1 MQVLMKLVT
10 TEFSFRLNCV
20 LRNFEQKSHICSFID
35 YFSFSDNSEKNRHSS
50 KTKQV
55 RIIIGSALLV
65 MGILKL
71 GVISYVWKKKISFK
85 GKAINMNL

>member
-35 YFSFSDNSEKNRHSS
+35 STSHFQIIVR
-50 KTKQV
+50 KTGIPAKQNKYESY
-55 RIIIGSALLV
+55 SALH
-65 MGILKL
+65 
-71 GVISYVWKKKISFK
+71 Y
-85 GKAINMNL
+85 

>member
-1 MQVLMKLVT
+1 MKLVT

-20 LRNFEQKSHICSFID
+20 LRNFEQKSHICLFID
-35 YFSFSDNSEKNRHSS
+35 YSFSDNSEKNRHSS
-50 KTKQV
+50 KIKQV
-55 RIIIGSALLV
+55 RIIVSSALLV
-65 MGILKL
+65 MGILIL